1 LSSLLTIISDYPK
14 IAYGVV
20 FLISLS
26 ESLAFVGILIPGTVL
41 MLGIGVLIATGY
53 LSLKPTIVLA
63 VAGAIAGDGI
73 SYWLGRHYHQRLR
86 DLWPFRKHPM
96 MLARGEAFF
105 NRHGGKSILMGRFIG
120 PIRPV
125 IPIVAGMLDMK
136 PSRFIP
142 VNILS
147 GVGWAFAYVLP
158 GVFFGTSL
166 AVVRDVST
174 RLVVLLFLVA
184 VVLWLAVTL
193 FRRLFFFLAV
203 KGATWLS
210 FLEAWIASDV
220 PVQGVRRYIKRGLIV
235 AFLPRKGEE
244 YFIALLLMVAL
255 LMGWGFLKVVEDVV
269 TQDPLVLADHAVY
282 QLFQSLRTP
291 WGDHVFVSITEL
303 GDGLVHAIV
312 IGAVLAVLLFRRCYR
327 TSGYWLVTLLIAEML
342 TRLFKWSFHLPRPV
356 ALYQGISAF
365 GFPSGHTIMNVV
377 IYGFLA
383 ILLARGSRSSF
394 RWVPLGAA
402 LLVSSLIAFSRLY
415 LGAHWLSDVLGGL
428 FIGWSWTVL
437 AGIAYLRGE
446 TEPVPRQLLSVITL
460 AVFVTA
466 GSLYVLDRHREDLAF
481 YAPRSVVR
489 VMDASAWLHGGWQEF
504 PARRIDIIGEREQPL
519 TLQWAGSADRL
530 ACRFISDGWV
540 SPPGITIKSV
550 LGMLSP
556 DTRVEQL
563 PVLPHLHDGL
573 VEHLL
578 LVRNEGDQRRVLRL
592 WPTAVTLKKTDP
604 PLWIGTLETQGRRRI
619 AGLVSVAAD
628 TGDYMTALSAFDS
641 LGEGVTVQLAY
652 RNRTGYNQTGFRA
665 PFRWNG
671 LVVLAMEKSKSS
683 ATGQKFN
690 SPESRY
696 R

>member
-1 LSSLLTIISDYPK
+1 MSSLLTIISDYPK

-235 AFLPRKGEE
+235 AF
-244 YFIALLLMVAL
+244 
-255 LMGWGFLKVVEDVV
+255 
-269 TQDPLVLADHAVY
+269 
-282 QLFQSLRTP
+282 
-291 WGDHVFVSITEL
+291 
-303 GDGLVHAIV
+303 
-312 IGAVLAVLLFRRCYR
+312 
-327 TSGYWLVTLLIAEML
+327 
-342 TRLFKWSFHLPRPV
+342 
-356 ALYQGISAF
+356 
-365 GFPSGHTIMNVV
+365 
-377 IYGFLA
+377 
-383 ILLARGSRSSF
+383 
-394 RWVPLGAA
+394 
-402 LLVSSLIAFSRLY
+402 
-415 LGAHWLSDVLGGL
+415 
-428 FIGWSWTVL
+428 
-437 AGIAYLRGE
+437 
-446 TEPVPRQLLSVITL
+446 
-460 AVFVTA
+460 
-466 GSLYVLDRHREDLAF
+466 
-481 YAPRSVVR
+481 
-489 VMDASAWLHGGWQEF
+489 
-504 PARRIDIIGEREQPL
+504 
-519 TLQWAGSADRL
+519 
-530 ACRFISDGWV
+530 
-540 SPPGITIKSV
+540 
-550 LGMLSP
+550 
-556 DTRVEQL
+556 
-563 PVLPHLHDGL
+563 
-573 VEHLL
+573 
-578 LVRNEGDQRRVLRL
+578 
-592 WPTAVTLKKTDP
+592 
-604 PLWIGTLETQGRRRI
+604 
-619 AGLVSVAAD
+619 
-628 TGDYMTALSAFDS
+628 
-641 LGEGVTVQLAY
+641 
-652 RNRTGYNQTGFRA
+652 
-665 PFRWNG
+665 
-671 LVVLAMEKSKSS
+671 
-683 ATGQKFN
+683 
-690 SPESRY
+690 
-696 R
+696 